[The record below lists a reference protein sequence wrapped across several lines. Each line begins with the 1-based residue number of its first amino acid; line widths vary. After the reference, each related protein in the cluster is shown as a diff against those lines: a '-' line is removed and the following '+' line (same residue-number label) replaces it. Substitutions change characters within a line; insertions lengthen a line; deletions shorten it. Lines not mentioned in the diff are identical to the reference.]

1 MFLSLLQLQEKRKL
15 SSHRR
20 CEFYEEE
27 NRGYFRFRSVDDA
40 DKYVSFFKGS
50 GKPYHENQKRP
61 KKVCSEFVKAHL
73 QPVVNTQPVYHFP
86 FDPMPRSPV
95 PTPATIITTTVQTII
110 STTTTPVAPRTPT
123 TVIRQTHKH
132 RHNHKLVTQEFS
144 SLDTRYHR
152 VNKQLQPQQQQRPAP
167 KGRHTKKKAPK
178 RQQGQ
183 KHKQQ
188 QQKLAPTSPRSR
200 NGGQTPKKHTQ
211 KQQSERREFSGIKFL
226 DEQAL
231 EQERLR
237 AYAVEEEKA
246 RKRKEERMADFA
258 MVDDY
263 WNDDN
268 MIGSNDEVKWG
279 RAKTFAKRH
288 QASAIEKQVAP
299 ARTKH
304 SKSHSILVKR
314 LMGKGNSSSGSV
326 VSGELKGHWRR
337 KPQSLLPP
345 KRQTALSKDNYT
357 RNINNYPDS
366 GSVISSK
373 RLASLTHDRLNNH
386 HHHPTEKSRRS

>member
-1 MFLSLLQLQEKRKL
+1 
-15 SSHRR
+15 
-20 CEFYEEE
+20 
-27 NRGYFRFRSVDDA
+27 
-40 DKYVSFFKGS
+40 
-50 GKPYHENQKRP
+50 
-61 KKVCSEFVKAHL
+61 
-73 QPVVNTQPVYHFP
+73 
-86 FDPMPRSPV
+86 
-95 PTPATIITTTVQTII
+95 
-110 STTTTPVAPRTPT
+110 
-123 TVIRQTHKH
+123 
-132 RHNHKLVTQEFS
+132 
-144 SLDTRYHR
+144 
-152 VNKQLQPQQQQRPAP
+152 
-167 KGRHTKKKAPK
+167 
-178 RQQGQ
+178 
-183 KHKQQ
+183 
-188 QQKLAPTSPRSR
+188 
-200 NGGQTPKKHTQ
+200 
-211 KQQSERREFSGIKFL
+211 
-226 DEQAL
+226 
-231 EQERLR
+231 
-237 AYAVEEEKA
+237 
-246 RKRKEERMADFA
+246 MADFA